1 MQKTILLFALTFP
14 SIATA
19 ADIARCGTDPF
30 GNVVCLDKDGVL
42 TTLPREGTGE
52 SGASGVSA
60 AEPKSGNKD
69 TSDWVRC
76 GTDPFGNKVCRP

>member
-1 MQKTILLFALTFP
+1 MQKTILLFALMFP
-14 SIATA
+14 AIATA
-19 ADIARCGTDPF
+19 ADIARCGTDSF

-42 TTLPREGTGE
+42 TTLPKEGAGE

-60 AEPKSGNKD
+60 AEPKSGNKE
-69 TSDWVRC
+69 SDWVRC